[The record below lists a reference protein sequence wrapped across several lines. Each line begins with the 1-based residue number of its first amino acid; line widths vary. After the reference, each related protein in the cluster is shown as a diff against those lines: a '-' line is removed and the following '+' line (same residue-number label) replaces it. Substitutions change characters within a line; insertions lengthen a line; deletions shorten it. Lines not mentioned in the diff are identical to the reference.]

1 MLSIQFNLD
10 LWRFQWFTDLKF
22 QFFNT
27 VTSHDDN
34 AAEEV
39 EAVGG
44 KDDVDSEDESE
55 NSVDNNDNAKGDT
68 QDNPAA
74 DEEMLVELSLD
85 KECAAGDQ
93 EEARIPLLESVS

>member
-1 MLSIQFNLD
+1 M
-10 LWRFQWFTDLKF
+10 
-22 QFFNT
+22 
-27 VTSHDDN
+27 TSHDDN

-39 EAVGG
+39 EAVGM

>member
-1 MLSIQFNLD
+1 M
-10 LWRFQWFTDLKF
+10 
-22 QFFNT
+22 
-27 VTSHDDN
+27 TSHDDN

-39 EAVGG
+39 EAVGV

>member
-1 MLSIQFNLD
+1 M
-10 LWRFQWFTDLKF
+10 
-22 QFFNT
+22 
-27 VTSHDDN
+27 TSHDDN

-55 NSVDNNDNAKGDT
+55 NSADNNDNAKGDT